1 MGGPSVVTMK
11 RECMQFFDPN
21 CILLMDT
28 EFYHRMRYYNGM
40 PTIVP
45 DIMVANRE
53 GAHRVSMNLDLDS
66 VCEHPEG
73 NWEVNQK
80 ELDYVVEKHK
90 ETREYA
96 S

>member
-1 MGGPSVVTMK
+1 
-11 RECMQFFDPN
+11 
-21 CILLMDT
+21 
-28 EFYHRMRYYNGM
+28 
-40 PTIVP
+40 
-45 DIMVANRE
+45 
-53 GAHRVSMNLDLDS
+53 MNLDLDS

-96 S
+96 R